1 MRSRAAGHIDM
12 SLLGSGAG
20 RIARKRSVLLAGAVL
35 ALLLAAMAS
44 AIVLS
49 QGESRQRLRANLGLR
64 GQSSAAFISTFLLQ
78 QAARERQDA
87 SAMLAGPRVAE
98 ARFRL
103 VVDAFGSGAAVL
115 LDGGGRLLD
124 VIPADPAL

>member
-1 MRSRAAGHIDM
+1 
-12 SLLGSGAG
+12 
-20 RIARKRSVLLAGAVL
+20 
-35 ALLLAAMAS
+35 
-44 AIVLS
+44 
-49 QGESRQRLRANLGLR
+49 

-124 VIPADPAL
+124 VIPADPALRGRPIAARYAHLRAAERGRVAVSGVVASAARGRPVIAIAVPFATPRGRRVFSAAYPVA